1 MPWNQEVRFVLQ
13 EEQERVSK
21 FFSRC
26 KHGGRL
32 RLAGMGRFDVEI
44 GLIQNKR
51 FDLDNSVKI
60 GSGPAAV
67 IGDEGCNKCHW
78 VLYPGRRSQ

>member
-51 FDLDNSVKI
+51 FDLDK
-60 GSGPAAV
+60 
-67 IGDEGCNKCHW
+67 
-78 VLYPGRRSQ
+78 